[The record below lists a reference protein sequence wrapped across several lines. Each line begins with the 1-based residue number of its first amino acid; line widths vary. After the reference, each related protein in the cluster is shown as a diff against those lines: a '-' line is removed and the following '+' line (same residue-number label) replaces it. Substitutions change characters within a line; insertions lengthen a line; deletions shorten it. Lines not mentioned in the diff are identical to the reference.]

1 MSLYCNATL
10 SFPGLD
16 AVQVKGF
23 AVVRRC
29 DPNLSAADLSNR
41 ITYVAAKNCIDILT
55 CHTTNPQ
62 ILKLVQGDV
71 GALNFTAKTADG
83 TSDLIFAG
91 QATVIGV
98 EGEVQ
103 FANVESPCSATFA
116 IISDDG
122 QNPNMGISG

>member
-1 MSLYCNATL
+1 MILRRPYL
-10 SFPGLD
+10 LFLGD
-16 AVQVKGF
+16 AP
-23 AVVRRC
+23 
-29 DPNLSAADLSNR
+29 D
-41 ITYVAAKNCIDILT
+41 
-55 CHTTNPQ
+55 
-62 ILKLVQGDV
+62 
-71 GALNFTAKTADG
+71 ALAAKTADG